1 MEENMNDKDSKVLRV
16 LARQYRNSAA
26 AATEII
32 NLQSIMNLPKGTEH
46 FLTDIHG
53 EYEQF
58 NHVLK
63 NGSGSV
69 RKKIDEEFGNTISSR
84 DKRSLATLIYY
95 PEEKLE
101 IVMREEENLE
111 DWYTISLYRLVQM
124 IKRVSSKYTRSKV
137 RKALPED
144 FAYVI
149 EELITEKAEIHDKEA
164 YYNEIIHTIIRIGR
178 APQFIIALSELIQ
191 RLVIDHL
198 HIVGDIYDRG
208 PGPHII
214 MDTLCSYHSVD
225 VQWGNHDIAW
235 MGAACGHMACIANV
249 VRIAA
254 RYGNLDTL
262 EDGYGINLLPLA
274 TFAMDVY
281 RNADCSVFSI
291 RHGTDYNTKDSGL
304 DAKMH
309 KAMSVIQFKLE
320 GQLIRRHPEFGME
333 DRVLLDRIDYE
344 KGVLRVENKE
354 SGASREYKMLD
365 MDFPTIDPGH
375 PFELTEEER
384 QVMERLRQAFMKC
397 EKLQRHVR
405 FLYAKGGLYKIY
417 NGNLLYHGCVP
428 MNSDGSFAGV
438 NVYGKRYYGKALY
451 DVLEYYARRAYYAKD
466 EEERAAGQDI
476 MWYIW
481 TGPGS
486 PVFGKE
492 KMATFE
498 RYFLEEKETHK
509 EKKNS
514 YYKLVEKEETVEQIL
529 KEFGLE
535 SRDAHIVNG
544 HVPVEQIHGESPV
557 KCGGRLLIIDGG
569 FAKAYQAKTGI
580 AGYTLVCNSRGMEL
594 AAHEP
599 FESARAVIANESDLF
614 SHSVDVEVFPQRK
627 LVADTDVG
635 QDIRER
641 IYYLEELL
649 EAYRNGAVMEEE

>member
-1 MEENMNDKDSKVLRV
+1 MDEKDNKVLRV
-16 LARQYRNSAA
+16 LAREYRNSAS

-84 DKRSLATLIYY
+84 DKKSLATLIYY

-101 IVMREEENLE
+101 IVEREEENLE
-111 DWYTISLYRLVQM
+111 DWYTISLHRLVQM

-137 RKALPED
+137 RKALPKD

-149 EELITEKAEIHDKEA
+149 EELITEKEEIHDKEA
-164 YYNEIIHTIIRIGR
+164 YYNEIIRTIIRIGR
-178 APQFIIALSELIQ
+178 APQFIIALSQLIQ
-191 RLVIDHL
+191 CLVIDHL

-214 MDTLCSYHSVD
+214 MDTLCAYHSVD
-225 VQWGNHDIAW
+225 VQWGNHDILW
-235 MGAACGHMACIANV
+235 MGAAGGQTACIANV
-249 VRIAA
+249 IRIAA
-254 RYGNLDTL
+254 RYGNLGTL

-274 TFAMDVY
+274 TFAIETY
-281 RNADCSVFSI
+281 EKSDCQRFAI
-291 RHGTDYNTKDSGL
+291 RFNTDYNTKDLSL
-304 DAKMH
+304 DTKMH
-309 KAMSVIQFKLE
+309 KAMAVIQLKLE
-320 GQLIRRHPEFGME
+320 GQLIQRHPEFHME
-333 DRVLLDRIDYE
+333 DRLLLDRIDYE
-344 KGVLRVENKE
+344 KGTVRIGDE
-354 SGASREYKMLD
+354 EYNMMD
-365 MDFPTIDPGH
+365 MDFPTIDPGD
-375 PFELTEEER
+375 PYALTAEEAK
-384 QVMERLRQAFMKC
+384 VMERLRLAFVKC

-428 MNSDGSFAGV
+428 MNQDGSFMGV
-438 NVYGKRYYGKALY
+438 EICGQRYYGKALY
-451 DVLEYYARRAYYAKD
+451 DILEYYARRGYYAKD
-466 EEERAAGQDI
+466 GTERTAGQDI

-481 TGPGS
+481 NGPGS

-492 KMATFE
+492 KMTTFE
-498 RYFLEEKETHK
+498 RYFIEEKNTHK

-514 YYKLVEKEETVEQIL
+514 YYNLLEKEETVDQIL
-529 KEFGLE
+529 KEFGLDT
-535 SRDAHIVNG
+535 RDAHIVNG

-557 KCGGRLLIIDGG
+557 KCGGRLLVIDGG
-569 FAKAYQAKTGI
+569 FAKAYQKKTGI
-580 AGYTLVCNSRGMEL
+580 AGYTLVCNSRGMLL

-599 FESARAVIANESDLF
+599 FESAQAAILNESDMF
-614 SHSVDVEVFPQRK
+614 SHSVEVENFAYRK
-627 LVADTDVG
+627 MVADTDVG
-635 QDIRER
+635 QEIRER

-649 EAYRNGAVMEEE
+649 EAYRNGTIMEEE